1 MILQN
6 LTYRGIIMPTVLVTG
21 GNGYIGSHTV
31 ISLFENNYDVVIADN
46 LANSKMEV
54 LNRLEKITGKRFKF
68 YKVDCCDIDSL
79 RKVFEEN
86 KIDSVIHFAGLKAVG
101 ESVRMPLEYYSN
113 NINSMLNVCKLMN
126 EFDVNNLVFS
136 SSATVY
142 GESEDVPFT
151 EESPLGMCTNPYGW
165 TKWMLEQILRD
176 YAKANQGKKI
186 CLLRYF
192 NPVGAH
198 ESGLIGEDPRG
209 IPNNLFP
216 YISKVAGGTLDCLT
230 VFGDDYNTPDGTCIR
245 DYIHVVDLAL
255 AHVKAIKFL
264 ATTEDSVSVF
274 NIGTGKGTSVKE
286 AVEAFEKACGHEIK
300 HVYGPRR
307 PGDIAVCY
315 ASTKKAEEVLGFKAQ
330 YGIDDMCSSC
340 WKWQTMNP
348 EGLND

>member
-1 MILQN
+1 
-6 LTYRGIIMPTVLVTG
+6 MPTVLVTG

-255 AHVKAIKFL
+255 AHVKAIQFL

>member
-1 MILQN
+1 
-6 LTYRGIIMPTVLVTG
+6 MPTVLVTG

-31 ISLFENNYDVVIADN
+31 ISLFENNYDIVIADN

>member
-1 MILQN
+1 
-6 LTYRGIIMPTVLVTG
+6 MPTVLVTG

-176 YAKANQGKKI
+176 YAKANQIKKI

>member
-1 MILQN
+1 MS
-6 LTYRGIIMPTVLVTG
+6 TVLVTG

-31 ISLFENNYDVVIADN
+31 ISLFESGYDVIIADN

-54 LNRLEKITGKRFKF
+54 QNRLEKITGNRFKF
-68 YKVDCCDIDSL
+68 YKVDCCDLEAL
-79 RKVFEEN
+79 RKVFAEN

-101 ESVRMPLEYYSN
+101 ESVKIPLDYYSN
-113 NINSMLNVCKLMN
+113 NIGSMINVCRLMT
-126 EFDVNNLVFS
+126 EFGVNNLVFS

-142 GESEDVPFT
+142 GSSEDVPFT
-151 EESPLGMCTNPYGW
+151 EESPLGTCTNPYGW

-176 YAKANQGKKI
+176 YAKSEPSKHI

-216 YISKVAGGTLDCLT
+216 YISKVAGGTLECLT
-230 VFGDDYNTPDGTCIR
+230 VFGDDYNTPDGTCLR
-245 DYIHVVDLAL
+245 DYIHVVDLAKG
-255 AHVKAIKFL
+255 HVKAIQYLEKTDEPVCL
-264 ATTEDSVSVF
+264 F
-274 NIGTGKGTSVKE
+274 NLGTGKGTSVKE
-286 AVEAFEKACGHEIK
+286 AVSAFEKACGHEIK
-300 HVYGPRR
+300 HVFGLRR

-315 ASTKKAEEVLGFKAQ
+315 ASTKKAEEVLGFTAQ
-330 YGIDDMCSSC
+330 YGIDEMCSSC

-348 EGLND
+348 EGLKD

>member
-1 MILQN
+1 
-6 LTYRGIIMPTVLVTG
+6 MPTVLVTG

-151 EESPLGMCTNPYGW
+151 EESPHGMCTNPYGW

-176 YAKANQGKKI
+176 YAKANQDKKI